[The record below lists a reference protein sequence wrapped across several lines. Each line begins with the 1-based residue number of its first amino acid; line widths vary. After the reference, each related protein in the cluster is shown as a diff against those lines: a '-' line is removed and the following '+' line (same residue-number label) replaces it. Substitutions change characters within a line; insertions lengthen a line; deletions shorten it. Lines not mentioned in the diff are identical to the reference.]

1 MVLLYDPKTNILS
14 ETTYEYL
21 VELTGMMKGSLM
33 SARSKGRG
41 LGVLAAILLKMI

>member
-33 SARSKGRG
+33 SARSKGEED
-41 LGVLAAILLKMI
+41 